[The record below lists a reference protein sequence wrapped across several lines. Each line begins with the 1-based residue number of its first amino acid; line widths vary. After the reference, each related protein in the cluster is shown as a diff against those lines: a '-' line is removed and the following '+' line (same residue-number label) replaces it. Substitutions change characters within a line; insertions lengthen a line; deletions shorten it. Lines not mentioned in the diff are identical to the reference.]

1 MKIKKIIA
9 LLAALTLVV
18 SVFASCSSKG
28 TNDDTTLPSEEN
40 IGTEENIGGEEELA
54 GGYTVNGE
62 IPEAKLPENVKT
74 AYDKAT
80 AFDKAI
86 KEMAGVTYTPVAYLG
101 SQVVAGSNYAIL
113 CTAKP
118 DGQDAKASLKVVVIY
133 NDVSGDANVLRI
145 NDFKLIDYVGADE
158 ETDENKTAEKQE
170 AGLAGGWTVNE
181 EFGEA
186 VLDERVKAACDNT
199 LEGVMG
205 THYEPIAC
213 LASQVVAGANYAV
226 LCKATIPAAD
236 DAVELRVVTI
246 YAGVDG
252 SYEVLGTKT
261 LNVSELAGVQE

>member
-9 LLAALTLVV
+9 LLAVLTLVV

-28 TNDDTTLPSEEN
+28 TNDDTTLPSGED
-40 IGTEENIGGEEELA
+40 IGTEENAGGEEELA

-62 IPEAKLPENVKT
+62 IPEAKLPEDVK
-74 AYDKAT
+74 T
-80 AFDKAI
+80 AFDKAL
-86 KEMAGVTYTPVAYLG
+86 EGMTGVSYTPVAYLG
-101 SQVVAGSNYAIL
+101 SQVVAGANYAIL
-113 CTAKP
+113 CTASP
-118 DGQDAKASLKVVVIY
+118 VVPNAKASLKVVVVCDGV
-133 NDVSGDANVLRI
+133 NGETSVLRI
-145 NDFKLIDYVGADE
+145 NDFKLLDYVGADE
-158 ETDENKTAEKQE
+158 ETDENKTAEKENGQ
-170 AGLAGGWTVNE
+170 LAGGWTVNE

-186 VLDERVKAACDNT
+186 VLDDSVKAACDNT
-199 LEGVMG
+199 LEGIMG

-226 LCKATIPAAD
+226 LCKATMPAAD

-261 LNVSELAGVQE
+261 LNVAELAGAQE